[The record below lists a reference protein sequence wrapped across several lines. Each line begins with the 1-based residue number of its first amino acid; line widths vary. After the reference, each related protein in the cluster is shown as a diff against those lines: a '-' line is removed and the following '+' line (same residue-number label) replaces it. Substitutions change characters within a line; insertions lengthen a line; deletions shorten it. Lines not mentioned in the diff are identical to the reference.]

1 MKKVSIK
8 KIFGSQSSS
17 QGSSQSSSQ
26 KTKVHFVKQ
35 KNETD
40 HNDTESENLTISEI
54 EECDDTTELTQDSCY
69 SWSSVSQEIDIKGK
83 KRELSDDKE
92 EPWWESLNHNQL
104 KNHHNQHKCKNSKV
118 HEENQR
124 QRLVHHK
131 MTIKVMMKTKEK
143 EKLAFT

>member
-1 MKKVSIK
+1 MSWYKKNTR
-8 KIFGSQSSS
+8 

-26 KTKVHFVKQ
+26 KPKVHFVKQ

-40 HNDTESENLTISEI
+40 RNDPESENLTISEI
-54 EECDDTTELTQDSCY
+54 EKCDDTTKLTQDSCY

-83 KRELSDDKE
+83 KRELSDDEE
-92 EPWWESLNHNQL
+92 EPWWESLNHNKL
-104 KNHHNQHKCKNSKV
+104 KNHHNQHNCKNSKV
-118 HEENQR
+118 HKENQR

-143 EKLAFT
+143 KKLAFT